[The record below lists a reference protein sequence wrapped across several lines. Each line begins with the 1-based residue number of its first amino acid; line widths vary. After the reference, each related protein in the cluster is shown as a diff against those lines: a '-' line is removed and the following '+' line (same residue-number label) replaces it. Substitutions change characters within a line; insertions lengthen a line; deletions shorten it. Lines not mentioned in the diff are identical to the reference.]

1 MAENTRRF
9 GSLGKRAEGRLR
21 GVNSEQKAPV
31 LVVDLGSPHAQLVA
45 RRVRDAGI
53 YTEVAGDLDA
63 SKLQETPPAAIV
75 TVGDSDFG
83 DLAGM
88 AADLGVPL
96 LSLPAAEAL
105 ERVEEAVQLAK
116 GLPEAAPWDL
126 EQVRSDL
133 VQDIRDQVGDG
144 RVIAALSGGVDSSVT
159 AALVHEAV
167 GDQLTCV
174 FVDHGLL
181 RSGEREQIERDYAQ
195 TLGIRLITIDAVERF
210 LSALKG
216 VTDPETKRKIIG
228 TEFIRVFEEAAADL
242 MAEATREGATVDFL
256 AQGTVYP
263 DVIESGVGGANV
275 KSHHNV
281 GGLPDDL
288 QFELVEP
295 LRDLFKD
302 EVRALGRLVGVP
314 NSIVERHPFPGP
326 GLGVRVVGELT
337 PENLE
342 MLRAADK
349 IVREETE
356 AAGLNNDIWQFPVV
370 LLADVRSTGVTD
382 EERTYGH
389 PIVLRPIRSEDAMS
403 AEWYPLP
410 YDLVSLISNRIT
422 GEVEG
427 VNRVVLDVTPKPPG
441 TIEWE

>member
-1 MAENTRRF
+1 MNAEET
-9 GSLGKRAEGRLR
+9 
-21 GVNSEQKAPV
+21 APV
-31 LVVDLGSPHAQLVA
+31 IILDLGSPHAQLVA
-45 RRVRDAGI
+45 RRVRDAGF
-53 YTEVAGDLDA
+53 YTEVRSSLAGHDLEEA
-63 SKLQETPPAAIV
+63 PPAAV
-75 TVGDSDFG
+75 VLVGDRDASE
-83 DLAGM
+83 
-88 AADLGVPL
+88 L
-96 LSLPAAEAL
+96 LSAAENLGIPTKSLSA
-105 ERVEEAVQLAK
+105 EEAMAQVGDTVAFVSDSA
-116 GLPEAAPWDL
+116 PNAAPWDL
-126 EQVRSDL
+126 NDVRAGL
-133 VQDIRDQVGDG
+133 VQAVKDQVGEG

-181 RSGEREQIERDYAQ
+181 RSGEREQIERDYAE
-195 TLGIRLITIDAVERF
+195 TLGIRLITVDAVERF
-210 LSALKG
+210 LTALKG
-216 VTDPETKRKIIG
+216 ATDPETKRKIIG
-228 TEFIRVFEEAAADL
+228 AEFIRVFEEAAADL
-242 MAEATREGATVDFL
+242 MAEAQEQGGSVDFL

-263 DVIESGVGGANV
+263 DVIESGVGGANI

-281 GGLPDDL
+281 GGLPEDL

-302 EVRALGRLVGVP
+302 EVRQLGKLLGVP
-314 NSIVERHPFPGP
+314 TSIVERHPFPGP

-342 MLRAADK
+342 MVRGADK
-349 IVREETE
+349 IVREEIE
-356 AAGLNNDIWQFPVV
+356 KAGLNNDIWQFPVV

-389 PIVLRPIRSEDAMS
+389 PVVLRPIRSEDAMS

-410 YDLVSLISNRIT
+410 YDLLALISDRIT
-422 GEVEG
+422 SEVEG

>member
-1 MAENTRRF
+1 MNVE
-9 GSLGKRAEGRLR
+9 E
-21 GVNSEQKAPV
+21 KAPV
-31 LVVDLGSPHAQLVA
+31 VVLDLGSPHAQLVA
-45 RRVRDAGI
+45 RRVRDAGF
-53 YTEVAGDLDA
+53 YTEVRSALSPDDLKGDR
-63 SKLQETPPAAIV
+63 PAAV
-75 TVGDSDFG
+75 VLVGDRDSSE
-83 DLAGM
+83 LLVVAES
-88 AADLGVPL
+88 LGIPTMS
-96 LSLPAAEAL
+96 LSAEDAMVRAAEVAAFVA
-105 ERVEEAVQLAK
+105 ESVPR
-116 GLPEAAPWDL
+116 AAPWDL
-126 EQVRSDL
+126 NEVRDDL
-133 VQDIRDQVGDG
+133 VQAVKDQVGDG
-144 RVIAALSGGVDSSVT
+144 RVIAGLSGGVDSSVT

-181 RSGEREQIERDYAQ
+181 RSGEREQIERDYAE
-195 TLGIRLITIDAVERF
+195 TLGIRLITVDAVERF

-228 TEFIRVFEEAAADL
+228 AEFIRVFEEAAAGL
-242 MAEATREGATVDFL
+242 MAEAKEQGGTVDFL

-263 DVIESGVGGANV
+263 DVIESGVGGANI

-281 GGLPDDL
+281 GGLPEDL

-302 EVRALGRLVGVP
+302 EVRQLGKLLGVP
-314 NSIVERHPFPGP
+314 TSIVERHPFPGP

-342 MLRAADK
+342 MVRGADK
-349 IVREETE
+349 IVREEIE
-356 AAGLNNDIWQFPVV
+356 RAGLNNDIWQFPVV
-370 LLADVRSTGVTD
+370 LLADVRSTGVKD

-410 YDLVSLISNRIT
+410 YDLLALISDRIT
-422 GEVEG
+422 SEVDG

>member
-1 MAENTRRF
+1 MNVE
-9 GSLGKRAEGRLR
+9 E
-21 GVNSEQKAPV
+21 KAPV
-31 LVVDLGSPHAQLVA
+31 VVLDLGSPHAQLVA
-45 RRVRDAGI
+45 RRVRDAGF
-53 YTEVAGDLDA
+53 YTEVRSALSPDDLKGDR
-63 SKLQETPPAAIV
+63 PAAV
-75 TVGDSDFG
+75 VLVGDRDSSE
-83 DLAGM
+83 LLVVAES
-88 AADLGVPL
+88 LGIPTMS
-96 LSLPAAEAL
+96 LSAEDAMVRAAEVAAF
-105 ERVEEAVQLAK
+105 VAEAV
-116 GLPEAAPWDL
+116 PRAAPWDL
-126 EQVRSDL
+126 NEVREDL
-133 VQDIRDQVGDG
+133 VQAVKDQVGDG
-144 RVIAALSGGVDSSVT
+144 RVIAGLSGGVDSSVT

-181 RSGEREQIERDYAQ
+181 RSGEREQIERDYAE
-195 TLGIRLITIDAVERF
+195 TLGIRLITVDAVERF

-228 TEFIRVFEEAAADL
+228 AEFIRVFEEAAADL
-242 MAEATREGATVDFL
+242 MAEAQEQGGSVDFL

-263 DVIESGVGGANV
+263 DVIESGVGGANI

-281 GGLPDDL
+281 GGLPEDL

-302 EVRALGRLVGVP
+302 EVRQLGKLLGVP
-314 NSIVERHPFPGP
+314 TSIVERHPFPGP

-342 MLRAADK
+342 MVRGADK
-349 IVREETE
+349 IVREEIE
-356 AAGLNNDIWQFPVV
+356 RAGLNNDIWQFPVV
-370 LLADVRSTGVTD
+370 LLADVRSTGVKD

-410 YDLVSLISNRIT
+410 YDLLALISDRIT
-422 GEVEG
+422 SEVDG